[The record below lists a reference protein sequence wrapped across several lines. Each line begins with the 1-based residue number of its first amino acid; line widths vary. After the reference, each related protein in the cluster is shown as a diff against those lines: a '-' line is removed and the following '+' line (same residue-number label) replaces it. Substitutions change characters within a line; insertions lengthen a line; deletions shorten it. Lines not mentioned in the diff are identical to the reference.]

1 MDEPIVENAGSAP
14 YTTACL
20 GCGRGSGDRFAEVEG
35 TQQETDMSSVLAVML
50 AETLPDRET
59 ERLLLELEKLKAPV
73 AEMFVNRILLS
84 GDLGRCGRCL

>member
-1 MDEPIVENAGSAP
+1 
-14 YTTACL
+14 
-20 GCGRGSGDRFAEVEG
+20 
-35 TQQETDMSSVLAVML
+35 MSSVLAVML